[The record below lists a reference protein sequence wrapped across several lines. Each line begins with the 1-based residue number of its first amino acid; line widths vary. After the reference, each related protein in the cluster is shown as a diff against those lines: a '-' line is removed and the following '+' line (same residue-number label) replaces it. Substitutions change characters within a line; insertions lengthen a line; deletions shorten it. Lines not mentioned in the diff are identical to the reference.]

1 MRCQLAL
8 AMTSPWCH
16 SGVMELAPFIDRLR
30 QDLLAASDAIGP
42 ESRPVAEGLLLAL
55 DPSVRLVLLEVLGQ
69 SAAEIT
75 SELPA
80 GVVDVRLR
88 GREPEFVVDVPRVP
102 EPPTP
107 PPPPVATEVDEQ
119 EDEDDGAVARISLRL
134 PESVKTRAEELAA
147 RGGYSLNSWIVTVL
161 RAATSKRAINVDI
174 DLSSIPFGDSPGGR
188 GRGLRGWV

>member
-1 MRCQLAL
+1 
-8 AMTSPWCH
+8 
-16 SGVMELAPFIDRLR
+16 MELAPFIDRLR
-30 QDLLAASDAIGP
+30 QDLLSASDAIGP
-42 ESRPVAEGLLLAL
+42 ESRPVAERLLLAL

-75 SELPA
+75 AELPA

-102 EPPTP
+102 EQPAGAGP
-107 PPPPVATEVDEQ
+107 ADADEP

-134 PESVKTRAEELAA
+134 PESVKARAEELAA
-147 RGGYSLNSWIVTVL
+147 RSGYSLNSWIVTVL

-174 DLSSIPFGDSPGGR
+174 DLSSIPFGESPGAR

>member
-42 ESRPVAEGLLLAL
+42 ESRPVAERLLLAL

-75 SELPA
+75 AELPA

-102 EPPTP
+102 DQPATAGPAQGDEP
-107 PPPPVATEVDEQ
+107 DE
-119 EDEDDGAVARISLRL
+119 EDDGAVARISLRL

-161 RAATSKRAINVDI
+161 RAATTKRAINVDI
-174 DLSSIPFGDSPGGR
+174 DLSSIPFGESPGGR

>member
-1 MRCQLAL
+1 
-8 AMTSPWCH
+8 MTSRCCH

-30 QDLLAASDAIGP
+30 HDLLTASDAIGP
-42 ESRPVAEGLLLAL
+42 ESRPVAERLLLAL

-88 GREPEFVVDVPRVP
+88 GREPEFVVEVPSVP

-107 PPPPVATEVDEQ
+107 PRPPLPSDVDEA
-119 EDEDDGAVARISLRL
+119 EDEDDGAAVARISLRL
-134 PESVKTRAEELAA
+134 P
-147 RGGYSLNSWIVTVL
+147 
-161 RAATSKRAINVDI
+161 
-174 DLSSIPFGDSPGGR
+174 
-188 GRGLRGWV
+188 

>member
-1 MRCQLAL
+1 
-8 AMTSPWCH
+8 
-16 SGVMELAPFIDRLR
+16 MELAPFIDRLR
-30 QDLLAASDAIGP
+30 QDLLSASDAIGP
-42 ESRPVAEGLLLAL
+42 ESRPVAERLLLAL

-75 SELPA
+75 AELPA

-88 GREPEFVVDVPRVP
+88 GREPEFVVEVPRVP
-102 EPPTP
+102 EQPAGAGPSDAGEP
-107 PPPPVATEVDEQ
+107 D
-119 EDEDDGAVARISLRL
+119 DEDDGAVARISLRL
-134 PESVKTRAEELAA
+134 PESVKARAEELAA

-174 DLSSIPFGDSPGGR
+174 DLSSIPFGESPGGR

>member
-1 MRCQLAL
+1 
-8 AMTSPWCH
+8 
-16 SGVMELAPFIDRLR
+16 MELAPFIDRLR
-30 QDLLAASDAIGP
+30 QDLLTASDAIGP
-42 ESRPVAEGLLLAL
+42 ESRPVAERLLLAL

-75 SELPA
+75 AELPA

-88 GREPEFVVDVPRVP
+88 GREPEFVVEVPHAP
-102 EPPTP
+102 EQPTAAG
-107 PPPPVATEVDEQ
+107 PVDGDEP

-134 PESVKTRAEELAA
+134 PESVKARAEELAA

-174 DLSSIPFGDSPGGR
+174 DLSSIPFGDPPGGR

>member
-1 MRCQLAL
+1 
-8 AMTSPWCH
+8 
-16 SGVMELAPFIDRLR
+16 MELTPFVDRLR
-30 QDLLAASDAIGP
+30 QDLLSASDAIGP
-42 ESRPVAEGLLLAL
+42 ESRPVAERLLLAL

-69 SAAEIT
+69 SAAEVT
-75 SELPA
+75 AELPA

-102 EPPTP
+102 EPPAP
-107 PPPPVATEVDEQ
+107 PRPPLPPEADEA
-119 EDEDDGAVARISLRL
+119 EDEDDGTVARISLRL

-161 RAATSKRAINVDI
+161 RAATTKRAVNVDI
-174 DLSSIPFGDSPGGR
+174 DLSSIPFGDTPGGR

>member
-1 MRCQLAL
+1 
-8 AMTSPWCH
+8 
-16 SGVMELAPFIDRLR
+16 MELAPFIDRLR
-30 QDLLAASDAIGP
+30 QDLLTASDAIGP
-42 ESRPVAEGLLLAL
+42 ESRPVAERLLLAL

-75 SELPA
+75 TELPA

-88 GREPEFVVDVPRVP
+88 GRDPEFVVDVPAAV
-102 EPPTP
+102 EH
-107 PPPPVATEVDEQ
+107 PVATGPVDA
-119 EDEDDGAVARISLRL
+119 EDEEDDDGAVARISLRL

-174 DLSSIPFGDSPGGR
+174 DLSSIPFGESPGGR

>member
-1 MRCQLAL
+1 
-8 AMTSPWCH
+8 
-16 SGVMELAPFIDRLR
+16 MELAPFIDRLR
-30 QDLLAASDAIGP
+30 QDLLSASDAIGP
-42 ESRPVAEGLLLAL
+42 ESRPVAERLLLSL
-55 DPSVRLVLLEVLGQ
+55 DPSVRLVMLEVLGQ

-75 SELPA
+75 AELPA

-88 GREPEFVVDVPRVP
+88 GREPEFVVEVPRGVEP
-102 EPPTP
+102 PAPPRPPTP
-107 PPPPVATEVDEQ
+107 PEAEDADE
-119 EDEDDGAVARISLRL
+119 EDDGAVARISLRL